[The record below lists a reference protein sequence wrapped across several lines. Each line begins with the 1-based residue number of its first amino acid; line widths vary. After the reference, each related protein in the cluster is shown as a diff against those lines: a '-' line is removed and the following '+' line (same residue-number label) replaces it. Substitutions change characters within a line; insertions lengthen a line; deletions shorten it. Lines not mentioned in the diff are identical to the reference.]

1 MKAIDS
7 KLDFM
12 NSDKMREVEIHF
24 KLADHENIVKYQDCF
39 FDDLNY
45 FYLVLEYCD
54 GGSLDKEI
62 TIRKNTK
69 TKFSID
75 KQLSKWFKQIVLGI
89 EFLHSKNV
97 IHRDIKPGYI
107 YI

>member
-39 FDDLNY
+39 FDEFNY
-45 FYLVLEYCD
+45 FYLVLEYCN
-54 GGSLDKEI
+54 GGSLDIKI
-62 TIRKNTK
+62 KAK
-69 TKFSID
+69 TKFSFD
-75 KQLSKWFKQIVLGI
+75 KILQWSKEIIFGI
-89 EFLHSKNV
+89 EYLHNHNIV
-97 IHRDIKPGYI
+97 HRNIKAA
-107 YI
+107 